1 MEVLDAIRRK
11 RAVRAY
17 TERPLPPDI
26 VEGIL
31 YAGRRAQS
39 SKNRQPWHFI
49 ALQDRSTIDELATLG
64 DFTGPLKT
72 AALVVALVTPD
83 PTDSWWV
90 MFDAGQ
96 AASYMQLAA
105 LEMGVA
111 SCIVSLHRKGRA
123 LCSAS
128 RTICAATSYC
138 RSATRRTYL
147 RSTRPAHVRA
157 GARLPRS
164 YITSASPITSRN
176 ATRQARAD
184 RP

>member
-111 SCIVSLHRKGRA
+111 SCIVSLHRPQG
-123 LCSAS
+123 
-128 RTICAATSYC
+128 
-138 RSATRRTYL
+138 
-147 RSTRPAHVRA
+147 A
-157 GARLPRS
+157 GALLGFPDDLRCHVVLSFGYPQDPSAFDPPR
-164 YITSASPITSRN
+164 PREG
-176 ATRQARAD
+176 RRAPSEVIHYE
-184 RP
+184 RFGRHES